1 MLLILSLPCCRGCL
15 CIGCNT
21 TATQAIR
28 MAYFHTSRL
37 CASLEKKR
45 VRSPDTIKLVG
56 ARLARVLHA
65 HICLLLDTQAR
76 QTATRSLLSQSQ
88 LCLQVHAFPLCL
100 PCMHLGSHHMAC
112 NDAPLHITWHVYI
125 TWLIVHVH
133 VREHHVIHTACVY
146 VLNGRCR
153 AVPLGIQVRQA

>member
-1 MLLILSLPCCRGCL
+1 
-15 CIGCNT
+15 
-21 TATQAIR
+21 

-37 CASLEKKR
+37 FASLEKKR

-88 LCLQVHAFPLCL
+88 LCLQVTAFPFPFVCL
-100 PCMHLGSHHMAC
+100 IRIWVP
-112 NDAPLHITWHVYI
+112 ITWHVTPHIY
-125 TWLIVHVH
+125 TQRLAVFCRIVS
-133 VREHHVIHTACVY
+133 
-146 VLNGRCR
+146 
-153 AVPLGIQVRQA
+153 

>member
-1 MLLILSLPCCRGCL
+1 MTVTHPGPHTQPVHQHITTYHITMICSVTACHCHCCRSPPPMLMIMCMPCCRGCL

-37 CASLEKKR
+37 FASLEKKR
-45 VRSPDTIKLVG
+45 TRSPDAIKLVG
-56 ARLARVLHA
+56 ARLSRVLHA

-88 LCLQVHAFPLCL
+88 LCLQVIKSPNSPCL
-100 PCMHLGSHHMAC
+100 PSYCAC
-112 NDAPLHITWHVYI
+112 VYI
-125 TWLIVHVH
+125 TLHVLH
-133 VREHHVIHTACVY
+133 M
-146 VLNGRCR
+146 
-153 AVPLGIQVRQA
+153 